1 MLWCW
6 RWYVLPDHWL
16 ESMYSWIINH
26 VWQGE
31 HLLIDLN
38 PDDRHYYWSIVSM
51 NRFDESCNARFQD
64 PFGRICVPDKME
76 EVKLEVSNMKRI
88 NKRETL
94 TKRILCEC
102 RYGLC
107 YVSVDLDMLVENVI
121 QDKNWTLISVTVSVK
136 SQYNIEYV
144 KNSMHRI
151 LVHVL
156 VNMIRIVTSVTIS
169 KNVNVWIVLLMI

>member
-1 MLWCW
+1 
-6 RWYVLPDHWL
+6 
-16 ESMYSWIINH
+16 
-26 VWQGE
+26 
-31 HLLIDLN
+31 
-38 PDDRHYYWSIVSM
+38 M

-107 YVSVDLDMLVENVI
+107 YVSVDVDLLVENVI
-121 QDKNWTLISVTVSVK
+121 QDKN
-136 SQYNIEYV
+136 
-144 KNSMHRI
+144 
-151 LVHVL
+151 
-156 VNMIRIVTSVTIS
+156 
-169 KNVNVWIVLLMI
+169 